1 MARDTDLP
9 GEGAPKRE
17 DAVTIVA
24 MSIVGHAC
32 CCWRR
37 AKSPISHIVEE
48 KRGEKA
54 ESGRRN
60 KGEKGNVNPR
70 EK

>member
-9 GEGAPKRE
+9 GDGAPKRE
-17 DAVTIVA
+17 DAVTIAA
-24 MSIVGHAC
+24 MSIIGHAC

-54 ESGRRN
+54 ESGRGN
-60 KGEKGNVNPR
+60 KEEKGNVNPR